1 MDDEDFNLNYA
12 IGGWKYGTTPTMQAA
27 AYAAISNGGT
37 YIKPHTIQK
46 IVINTTG
53 ETINVDDDIQ
63 KQASEGMKDS
73 TAFLLRQVMT
83 SYVKSNG
90 ATQHLTSVLRLVQRL
105 VLLTLMQLFPSLAGK
120 DKDHWLCAYS
130 PDYAWACWNG
140 FPAEISTKKH
150 KYLASGMND
159 AKSIAAKIAKKLA
172 TRKMKNSYETPS
184 TVEKGTYG

>member
-1 MDDEDFNLNYA
+1 MTQNLLRVAGIQRTGITITMVMFFFEDALANSWNLAAIHTLNSVLKKVGNNQVVSFLKGLGYNMDDEDFNLNYA

-73 TAFLLRQVMT
+73 TAFLT
-83 SYVKSNG
+83 SSGY
-90 ATQHLTSVLRLVQRL
+90 
-105 VLLTLMQLFPSLAGK
+105 
-120 DKDHWLCAYS
+120 DKA
-130 PDYAWACWNG
+130 
-140 FPAEISTKKH
+140 
-150 KYLASGMND
+150 M
-159 AKSIAAKIAKKLA
+159 
-172 TRKMKNSYETPS
+172 
-184 TVEKGTYG
+184 